1 MYTLIYHKR
10 TVLDKQKLK
19 ASNLLKKTDRL
30 CKALALD
37 PRPKNSKQLYREL
50 KGKRSVRINLQHRI
64 IYEVFEEEET
74 VKILSLWGHY
84 E

>member
-10 TVLDKQKLK
+10 TVSDKQKLK
-19 ASNLLKKTDRL
+19 ASNLLQKTDSL
-30 CKALALD
+30 CKSLALD
-37 PRPKNSKQLYREL
+37 PRPINSKQLYRDL

-64 IYEVFEEEET
+64 IYEVFEEDKT
-74 VKILSLWGHY
+74 VKILSLWSHY